1 MAYAAVPGHV
11 QRNWRE
17 DTVSQGR
24 PLSLHAANADYW
36 LPSYIFGAANVIT
49 IPMVWALY
57 PETNQRTLEEIDLLF
72 EADSPWVWDA
82 EKHFAK
88 LLEENPNRVLAA
100 SRGNSVVDPE
110 AGVKKAD
117 HADTASEERQ
127 EVAHV
132 DNKD

>member
-1 MAYAAVPGHV
+1 MRYEHLFSLRSSSRVAT
-11 QRNWRE
+11 
-17 DTVSQGR
+17 DTSQ
-24 PLSLHAANADYW
+24 
-36 LPSYIFGAANVIT
+36 
-49 IPMVWALY
+49 
-57 PETNQRTLEEIDLLF
+57 EIDLLF

-88 LLEENPNRVLAA
+88 LLEENPNRILAA

-132 DNKD
+132 DKD